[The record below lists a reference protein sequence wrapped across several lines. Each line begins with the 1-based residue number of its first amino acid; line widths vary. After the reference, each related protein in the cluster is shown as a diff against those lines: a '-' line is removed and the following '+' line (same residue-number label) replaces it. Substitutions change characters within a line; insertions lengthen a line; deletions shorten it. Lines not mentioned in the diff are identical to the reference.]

1 MRAPYPSIWPDAA
14 DWHLA
19 TWGCAPQ
26 DEDMKQVLHHDP
38 FVRGAMAL
46 CAVLTMLCAP
56 QVVPGAFASAGCDA
70 PEPVCAWMDRIVGIK
85 TPNMIASGIVLEDD
99 AAGDHIRGLYAD
111 DPVHPGA
118 YRLWS
123 VASCRRKRTWHH
135 LRRTEHGENCAQG
148 HRAPDERIMMQ
159 DLFHVF
165 ILRRTPPRRK
175 MPIRRVRPY
184 AGIWGSHPS
193 GRSAYVPASM
203 SVPP

>member
-1 MRAPYPSIWPDAA
+1 MPLSFAA
-14 DWHLA
+14 RIRMILDDMA
-19 TWGCAPQ
+19 VRD
-26 DEDMKQVLHHDP
+26 DEP
-38 FVRGAMAL
+38 
-46 CAVLTMLCAP
+46 
-56 QVVPGAFASAGCDA
+56 
-70 PEPVCAWMDRIVGIK
+70 
-85 TPNMIASGIVLEDD
+85 VLEDD

-118 YRLWS
+118 YRFRS

-203 SVPP
+203 SVPPRCRHARRCPRDWLFPADHRQDRKARPMARHHRVKRHSRVCRLRTRGARAKP